1 MSSREAAKGKIL
13 FLISTLH
20 GGGAERVA
28 TTLLDGLSERG
39 WDLTVVT
46 SNLTEEQADYDLHP
60 RVRKIRIAQLRAIP
74 MASRL
79 MSTIGKLLAIRQL
92 IEQERPN
99 AIVSFLTNSNCLALL
114 STVSMNVP
122 VVVCERVDP
131 AGSVELPLGLRVLRR
146 LLYPRAARLIVQ
158 TTATRDRVGRW
169 MMGRGERVAVIGNP
183 LPKDIDALS
192 AATEPVARG
201 PRVIMMGR
209 LVPQKRFDL
218 GIRAFESG
226 LKDLP
231 DWSLHI
237 WGEGP
242 LHESLLAEARAT
254 GLGERVRL
262 HGRTSRPFAEI
273 AASEI
278 LLLTSAY
285 EGFPNVMLEA
295 MALGIPC
302 VSVDCPAGPRE
313 LSKGGQ
319 FAELVPQAAAAA
331 LGAAL
336 RGLALDPERRSRLG
350 SAGRTY
356 VRQTFSSLVILDQWE
371 QLLRGIRLEA
381 NPHVS
386 Q

>member
-1 MSSREAAKGKIL
+1 VLSREAAKGKIL
-13 FLISTLH
+13 LLISTLH

-28 TTLLDGLSERG
+28 TTILNGLSERG
-39 WDLTVVT
+39 WNMTVIT
-46 SNLTEEQADYDLHP
+46 SNLTEEEPDYDLHP
-60 RVRKIRIAQLRAIP
+60 QVRKIRIAQLRQISS
-74 MASRL
+74 ASRL
-79 MSTIGKLLAIRQL
+79 MSTIGKSLAIRQFV
-92 IEQERPN
+92 EQERPN

-114 STVSMNVP
+114 STVRMNVP

-131 AGSVELPLGLRVLRR
+131 AGSVELPFGLRVLRR
-146 LLYPRAARLIVQ
+146 LLYPRATRLIVQ
-158 TTATRDRVGRW
+158 TAAMRDRVGRW
-169 MMGRGERVAVIGNP
+169 MVGRRERVAVIGNP
-183 LPKDIDALS
+183 VPKEIDAQS
-192 AATEPVARG
+192 VAPEPIARG
-201 PRVIMMGR
+201 RRVIMMGR

-226 LKDLP
+226 LKDLS

-242 LHESLLAEARAT
+242 LHESLLAEAKST
-254 GLGERVRL
+254 GLGERVCLR
-262 HGRTSRPFAEI
+262 GRTSRPFAEI

-278 LLLTSAY
+278 LLLTSEY

-302 VSVDCPAGPRE
+302 VSVDCPSGPRE
-313 LSKGGQ
+313 LSNGGQ
-319 FAELVPQAAAAA
+319 YAELIPQAAAAT

-356 VRQTFSSLVILDQWE
+356 VRQTFSRRAVLDQWE
-371 QLLRGIRLEA
+371 QVLRGIRLQSSA
-381 NPHVS
+381 QAS
-386 Q
+386 K